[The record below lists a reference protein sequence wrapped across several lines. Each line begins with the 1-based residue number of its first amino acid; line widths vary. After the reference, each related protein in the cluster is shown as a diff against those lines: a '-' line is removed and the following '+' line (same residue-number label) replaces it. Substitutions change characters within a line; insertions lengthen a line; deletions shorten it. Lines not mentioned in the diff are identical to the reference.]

1 VEGKPFFVSTGHR
14 GGARVIGISVIV
26 PVRNAAHTIGACLD
40 GLQAQSVSRDR
51 YEVIVV
57 DDGSTDDTR
66 DIVKGH
72 SVILLTQAHEGPA
85 AARNRGVG
93 AARGEIVLF
102 TDADCVPGREW
113 IEEMVRPFDDPE
125 VVGVKGAYRTRQEEI
140 VARFVQREYEERY
153 ERMARR
159 RFIDFI
165 DTYSAGYRREVFLAQ
180 GGFDTAYPNASVEDQ
195 ELSFRLAERGHK
207 MVFNPRAAVYHQH
220 PDSVALY
227 FKRKLNI
234 GYWKVRVLQS
244 HPGKAVRDSH
254 TPQTLKAQMVLVT
267 TTMALAL
274 LVLWR
279 SSFCSVASL
288 SLLLLL
294 ISVMPF
300 SLKAFSK
307 DPPVG
312 LISPFMLLVRAV
324 ALGLGMIGGLW
335 DLVVRRKAVD

>member
-1 VEGKPFFVSTGHR
+1 
-14 GGARVIGISVIV
+14 VIGISVIV
-26 PVRNAAHTIGACLD
+26 PVRNAARTIGACLD
-40 GLQAQSVSRDR
+40 GLEAQSVSRDR

-66 DIVKGH
+66 DKVKGY
-72 SVILLTQAHEGPA
+72 SVILLTQAHQGPA

-102 TDADCVPGREW
+102 TDADCVPDREW
-113 IEEMVRPFDDPE
+113 IEEMVRPFTDPE
-125 VVGVKGAYRTRQEEI
+125 VVGVKGAYLTRQEEV

-180 GGFDTAYPNASVEDQ
+180 GGFDAGYPNASVEDQ
-195 ELSFRLAERGHK
+195 ELSFRLAERGYK

-220 PDSVALY
+220 PDSVTAY

-254 TPQTLKAQMVLVT
+254 TPQTLKAQMVLVVAT
-267 TTMALAL
+267 VALAL
-274 LVLWR
+274 LGLWR
-279 SSFCSVASL
+279 SSFCSVAGL

-335 DLVVRRKAVD
+335 DLVVRRRAVD